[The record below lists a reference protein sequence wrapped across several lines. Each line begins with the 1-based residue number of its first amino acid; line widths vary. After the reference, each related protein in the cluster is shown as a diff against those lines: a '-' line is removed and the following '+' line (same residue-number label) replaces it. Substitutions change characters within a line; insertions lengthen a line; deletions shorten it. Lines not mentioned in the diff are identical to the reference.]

1 MTRLTTRKRR
11 FTAPLLSCALAW
23 GLLAGPPAARADECH
38 DALITAA
45 VKARLVSDDVIGGF
59 KINVD
64 TDECVVTLNGCVDSR
79 DQIRRAR
86 NLARRVRH
94 VRAVKNN
101 LTVCPAESEEKSGDK

>member
-1 MTRLTTRKRR
+1 MSRLTARVRR
-11 FTAPLLSCALAW
+11 FSVPLILCALAW
-23 GLLAGPPAARADECH
+23 GLMAGPPAARADECR

-45 VKARLVSDDVIGGF
+45 VKARLLSDDVIGAF

-79 DQIRRAR
+79 DQIKRAR
-86 NLARRVRH
+86 NLAKKVKH

-101 LTVCPAESEEKSGDK
+101 LTVCPADAEDEDE